1 MVHRFSGNRFRPNVV
16 RGTALT
22 AAVALSVLV
31 GPGAATAAV
40 DNASVLPLAD
50 GNAIEVLQADTSIQ
64 GVLPLDSSPLSV
76 EFFHDGSATVNI
88 TGPGAA
94 DYTGTK
100 LTLGYQIGYPV
111 AVPGA
116 VVHIFTPSLD
126 WEVGNEVGVNV
137 ELAPEFALGLDAST
151 GATIGG
157 SIIPEQEIEVELAPG
172 GITEVAI
179 VEDHEFD
186 GDSVTV
192 RIAGVHGS
200 VFGAVGPVTVRPF
213 ARAITA
219 NNDTVVTYGVP
230 QRLN

>member
-1 MVHRFSGNRFRPNVV
+1 MINTFSGNRFRQCA
-16 RGTALT
+16 RATALGA
-22 AAVALSVLV
+22 AAVLGMVV
-31 GPGAATAAV
+31 GSGSAGAAV
-40 DNASVLPLAD
+40 DNARTLPL
-50 GNAIEVLQADTSIQ
+50 GNNNAIEVLQADTSIQ
-64 GVLPLDSSPLSV
+64 SYPPLDSSPVSF
-76 EFFHDGSATVNI
+76 EFFHDEVVSVNI
-88 TGPGAA
+88 TGPDA
-94 DYTGTK
+94 DSFQDTK
-100 LTLGYQIGYPV
+100 LTIGYQIGYPV
-111 AVPGA
+111 ALNGA
-116 VVHIFTPSLD
+116 IVHINTPSLD
-126 WEVGNEVGVNV
+126 WEVGNEFGIGV

-200 VFGAVGPVTVRPF
+200 VSGAVGPVTVRPF